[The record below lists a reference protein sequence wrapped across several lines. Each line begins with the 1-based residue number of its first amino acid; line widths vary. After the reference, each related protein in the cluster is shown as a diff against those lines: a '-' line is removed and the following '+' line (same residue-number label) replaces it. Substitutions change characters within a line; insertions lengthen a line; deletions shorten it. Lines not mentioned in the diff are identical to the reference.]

1 MSVRFL
7 VIIATL
13 LIVLGF
19 MPYLFHVASMPGTY
33 TVNTN
38 QTTLSWEG
46 PDVELNAASLRKL
59 NAEVQEIA
67 RPYLQ
72 GQMNPFCV
80 VSLGKRKV
88 EIMTIGT
95 TSPPPGLQER
105 VNAYVQKRLP
115 EVAHEQGG

>member
-7 VIIATL
+7 VIIAAL

-19 MPYLFHVASMPGTY
+19 MPYLFHEASMPGTY

-38 QTTLSWEG
+38 EITLSWEG
-46 PDVELNAASLRKL
+46 PDVALNAASLRKL
-59 NAEVQEIA
+59 NAEVQQMA

-95 TSPPPGLQER
+95 TSPPPGLQEQ